1 MSAREYLRSITRDAH
16 DRVDARFSA
25 FDLSTTEGYADFL
38 GAQAAAFLPIEAALD
53 RAGAGD
59 LLPDWAERRR
69 SDALKSDLAALGR
82 AVPDVNG
89 APQYPDEAS
98 VWGGIYVLEGS
109 RLGGNILRKGV
120 AKDLPKAFLTPAAK
134 GSWGK
139 FVAAL
144 ERNLYDRVVLQRA
157 GLSAVETFAC
167 FENL

>member
-1 MSAREYLRSITRDAH
+1 LSAREYLRSITRDVH

-25 FDLSTTEGYADFL
+25 FDLSTVDGYADFL
-38 GAQAAAFLPIEAALD
+38 DAQAAAFLSVEEALD

-59 LLPDWAERRR
+59 LLPDWPDRRR

-82 AVPDVNG
+82 GVPDGNA
-89 APQYPDEAS
+89 APDYPDEAS
-98 VWGGIYVLEGS
+98 MWGGIYVLEGS
-109 RLGGNILRKGV
+109 RLGGKILRKGV
-120 AKDLPKAFLTPAAK
+120 AKELPKSFLDPPAK

-139 FVAAL
+139 FIAAL

-157 GLSAVETFAC
+157 GFSAVETFAC